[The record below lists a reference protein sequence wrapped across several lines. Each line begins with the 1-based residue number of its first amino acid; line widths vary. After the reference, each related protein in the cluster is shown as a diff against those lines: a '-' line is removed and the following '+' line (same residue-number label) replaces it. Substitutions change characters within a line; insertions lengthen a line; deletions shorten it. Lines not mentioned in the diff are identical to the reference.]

1 MSIKDVSELVHF
13 RELHLLPRTIF
24 SIGAV
29 CFVGAFFLKSFLLGF
44 LGVGTVFVA
53 LTLNF
58 AINILVRFGD
68 SIQTKQ
74 FAAPWMMIAQFLLCL
89 FITYFLLTL
98 VYYYYRQGQL
108 PPYLRPLPPPH

>member
-24 SIGAV
+24 AIGAV
-29 CFVGAFFLKSFLLGF
+29 CFVGAFFLKFFLLGF
-44 LGVGTVFVA
+44 LGVGIVFAA

-58 AINILVRFGD
+58 AINILVRLGD

-74 FAAPWMMIAQFLLCL
+74 FFAPWMMIAQFLLCG

-98 VYYYYRQGQL
+98 FYHYYRQGQL
-108 PPYLRPLPPPH
+108 PPYLQPLPHQH